1 MGYSFNTFGRSGGR
15 ARGRRRGDRH
25 AVGGLERLE
34 GRTLFAAT
42 PFDPTFG
49 VLGRSYVDVA
59 GMAEDASV
67 VHLLPDGKI
76 LIAGDA
82 TFGVDLNVE
91 GVQRAFVA
99 RLNPDGS
106 LDNTFGAGGIATYP
120 DDVSVGLNNATIPL
134 NPYVHRTWSIAVG
147 PDGRV
152 FVGGQTTTYYPKP
165 DGNPQF
171 PWQYDDAFGV
181 LAVGPD
187 GVVDTTFGTKGV
199 AIADMKHMLD
209 GGDTEW
215 VFALA
220 VQTDGKVVAA
230 GMVGK
235 EGDDQNDMGV
245 VRFNTDGSVDPTFG
259 KQVENFPRLNA
270 DRPRMEYATAVTIQG
285 DGKIVI
291 AGRTA
296 AKDGVTSAVALVRY
310 NPDGGKDSTFGQ
322 GGCVMTPLA
331 PPDPDMPPEAWGVD
345 KVHQVLVQPDGKL
358 VVAAKVGV
366 KLVGLLRYNP
376 DGSPDASFGTNGVV
390 IAQAVTVGDVH
401 VEYQPSDG
409 GLSLAVTGN
418 GMEKIPVET
427 EPNTFTTRQ
436 LGAQA
441 YVARFDAAGRRVSSA
456 RSDGAAM
463 TGDEYLAALAVRPD
477 GKLVVAGGAH
487 VLPNNGEGSAWAQT
501 GDAFVVRIDPA
512 GLAADP
518 TDPVTGNLSGTFAA
532 LRGLP
537 VARGKAMKFQ
547 LAFNSADAARHTA
560 VRVTGPNAF
569 DASAQLMKV
578 KSNRAGT
585 SAVASYR
592 LDAPGGKFDAGDN
605 GNYAIRLGGPDGAV
619 VGAVNVALRQ
629 PRGSAFRR
637 LTVAGVMNDS
647 AAAAK
652 RDAAG
657 ASVGESVLSGS
668 SAA

>member
-1 MGYSFNTFGRSGGR
+1 MGYSFNTIGRSGRG
-15 ARGRRRGDRH
+15 ARGPGRDRRH
-25 AVGGLERLE
+25 AVAGLERLE

-49 VLGRSYVDVA
+49 AAGRSYVDVA

-82 TFGVDLNVE
+82 THGVDPDLQ
-91 GVQRAFVA
+91 GVNRAFVA

-120 DDVSVGLNNATIPL
+120 DDVSVGLGNDTIPQ

-152 FVGGQTTTYYPKP
+152 FVGGQTTTYYPEP
-165 DGNPQF
+165 GYGQPF
-171 PWQYDDAFGV
+171 PWQYDHAFGV
-181 LAVGPD
+181 LAVRPD
-187 GVVDTTFGTKGV
+187 GTVDSSFGTRGV
-199 AIADMKHMLD
+199 AVADMKHTLD

-215 VFALA
+215 VLALA
-220 VQTDGKVVAA
+220 VQGDGKVVAA
-230 GMVGK
+230 GMVRK
-235 EGDDQNDMGV
+235 EGDDQDDMGV
-245 VRFNTDGSVDPTFG
+245 VRFNADGSVDPTFG
-259 KQVENFPRLNA
+259 RQVEDFPRLDA
-270 DRPRMEYATAVTIQG
+270 DRPRMEFATAVTIQD
-285 DGKIVI
+285 DGKVVV

-296 AKDGVTSAVALVRY
+296 AKDGAGSAVALVRY
-310 NPDGGKDSTFGQ
+310 NPDGTKDTTFGQ
-322 GGCVMTPLA
+322 GGRVMTPLA
-331 PPDPDMPPEAWGVD
+331 PPDPDMPRASWGVD

-358 VVAAKVGV
+358 VAAAKVGV

-376 DGSPDASFGTNGVV
+376 DGSPDGSFGANGVV
-390 IAQAVTVGDVH
+390 VAQAVTVHDVH

-409 GLSLAVTGN
+409 GLSLAVAGN
-418 GMEKIPVET
+418 GMEKIPAGG

-441 YVARFDAAGRRVSSA
+441 YVARFDAAGLRVSSA

-463 TGDEYLAALAVRPD
+463 VGDEYLAALAVGPD
-477 GKLVVAGGAH
+477 GKLVAAGAAH
-487 VLPNNGEGSAWAQT
+487 VLPNNG
-501 GDAFVVRIDPA
+501 DALVVRIDPA
-512 GLAADP
+512 GLTADP
-518 TDPVTGNLSGTFAA
+518 AEPATGDLAGTSAA
-532 LRGLP
+532 LQGRP
-537 VARGKAMKFQ
+537 VARGKAMKFR
-547 LAFNSADAARHTA
+547 LVFNSADAARHTP
-560 VRVTGPNAF
+560 VSVTGPNAF
-569 DASAQLMKV
+569 GATAQLLKV

-605 GNYAIRLGGPDGAV
+605 GSYAIRLAGADGAV
-619 VGAVNVALRQ
+619 VGAVAVNMRQ

-637 LTVAGVMNDS
+637 LTVAGVVNDS
-647 AAAAK
+647 AAAE

-657 ASVGESVLSGS
+657 AGAAESVLSGS
-668 SAA
+668 AAA